1 MFPSYRNQS
10 VDLVVKRLTP
20 TLQPLSFS
28 PKLLKWSWINIFHC
42 PTIFQEILFGLG
54 LLSHRN
60 HQFYLHCK
68 SIDQFLYGESFL
80 EEGISEQTL
89 VLLFYFR
96 QIFYVAGL
104 SVGVNVRSIYCLVG
118 RMSARAI
125 IYRAPVRGLLSGQV
139 TVQSS
144 YCPVGLL
151 SFG

>member
-1 MFPSYRNQS
+1 M
-10 VDLVVKRLTP
+10 
-20 TLQPLSFS
+20 
-28 PKLLKWSWINIFHC
+28 
-42 PTIFQEILFGLG
+42 
-54 LLSHRN
+54 
-60 HQFYLHCK
+60 
-68 SIDQFLYGESFL
+68 

-104 SVGVNVRSIYCLVG
+104 SVGVNVRSIYCPVG
-118 RMSARAI
+118 RMSARAN